1 MTLNKRYARNIK
13 KNLSFYICVCL
24 LTILVVVLYL
34 DFDAGTQKFGRV
46 LDRFYEKF
54 RVEDAQ
60 FTTVYEIDEAAIEE
74 LEKKYDILI
83 EKQRYADFELDDYT
97 VRVVD
102 VSKKINMLIPN
113 DSNAETGEPV
123 TNISDGS
130 VTGIS
135 SSSVTD
141 ASGGLVTGISDE
153 SVAGISDK
161 PNIDNEESEVPHII
175 MFNTGLM
182 EGNNIKKGDI
192 IELGGMSFTFTGG
205 FERPDYLF
213 PIKDTSDTYALKNE
227 FGIAVVSDEDF
238 EYLSKASKDSFE
250 YYSIIYN
257 SDNEAEVRKAIN
269 REYTMLSY
277 LNAQTNTRI
286 STPLLEVE
294 ETANMMH
301 MVILVLVIFVSV
313 IISVVIGRRIKNDR
327 RQIGVLIALGYRKRE
342 LIKHYAFYGLYSGLI
357 GTVIGVIISC
367 LFSNKLIQ
375 YLFFKIEPIPIS
387 YQVSLPNILI
397 AVIVPTLMYTFS
409 VYRSAAKV
417 MKTDVITMIS
427 GRSQGREVS
436 RLRMKKSHLKTKT
449 KYKLRQ
455 IFGKPGRSIIVIIGM
470 AFGGMLYAF
479 CITCIDS
486 MDDYVKHTVDQIGSF
501 EYEYFLKSPELGEPE
516 EGDAIYGA
524 SFEVKGRD
532 DMIMLLGIDSPR
544 LINFTDNDGNELQYD
559 EDHYYITSMASLA
572 YGAGVGDE
580 ISFVDPITLDEY
592 TVKVTD
598 VIKNDSQAA
607 IYCSRENAIELL
619 KVNDNMFSAANG
631 MIGMR
636 ASIYNLLHPVGEEEL
651 LPYNIIM
658 SDKELDM
665 DSDDLVKTISKTSLA
680 DQINEVKTNM
690 ENLMEI
696 IDVFAVLIC
705 VIVVYMMVNVLMTEA
720 SSSVSMLKVLGY
732 RNKEINSMVLN
743 VYHFLV
749 PIAIVISFLL
759 GFFGTKAVFTANVS
773 VYKTYL
779 ATLIYP
785 ISVVKM
791 TALIVI
797 SYGASL
803 MLLRGKAGKVDLVE
817 SLKDNRE

>member
-24 LTILVVVLYL
+24 LTVLVVVLYL

-60 FTTVYEIDEAAIEE
+60 FTTVYEIDEAAIED

-83 EKQRYADFELDDYT
+83 EKQRYADFELEDYT

-102 VSKKINMLIPN
+102 VSKKLNMLIR
-113 DSNAETGEPV
+113 DDGNAETDEPITDISGGPV
-123 TNISDGS
+123 TVISGES
-130 VTGIS
+130 VN
-135 SSSVTD
+135 D
-141 ASGGLVTGISDE
+141 ISDE
-153 SVAGISDK
+153 SVAETSGDSVNEIG
-161 PNIDNEESEVPHII
+161 NEESQHII

-367 LFSNKLIQ
+367 LFSNSLIQ

-544 LINFTDNDGNELQYD
+544 LINFTDNNGNELQYD

-619 KVNDNMFSAANG
+619 KVNDKMFSAANG
-631 MIGMR
+631 MIGVR

-658 SDKELDM
+658 SDKELDI

-690 ENLMEI
+690 ENLMGI
-696 IDVFAVLIC
+696 IDVFAILIC

-749 PIAIVISFLL
+749 PIAIVISFVL